1 MTKLEARG
9 KEALS
14 DIPSKLVLNID
25 TPIFTMNNGPVLHS
39 AVLHN
44 TFSSE
49 IPLFHK
55 RHHATRGC
63 SSAVSAGTLM
73 SPAPHSL

>member
-14 DIPSKLVLNID
+14 DIPSKLVLNTD
-25 TPIFTMNNGPVLHS
+25 TPIFTMNNGP